1 MNNTSMNNTSMNNG
15 YFAESQNISVKIH
28 LLCQP
33 RFQALL
39 NEKIAWEQ
47 GYSYDQ
53 LVAVNTQNT
62 DKLI

>member
-1 MNNTSMNNTSMNNG
+1 MNNTSMNNG

-28 LLCQP
+28 LWLCQP
-33 RFQALL
+33 HFQALL

-47 GYSYDQ
+47 GYSYMHDQ
-53 LVAVNTQNT
+53 LVVVNTQNT

>member
-1 MNNTSMNNTSMNNG
+1 MDNTSMNNTSMNNG

-33 RFQALL
+33 CFQALL

-47 GYSYDQ
+47 GYSY
-53 LVAVNTQNT
+53 A
-62 DKLI
+62 

>member
-15 YFAESQNISVKIH
+15 YFAESQNKSVKIH
-28 LLCQP
+28 LWLCQP

-47 GYSYDQ
+47 GYSY
-53 LVAVNTQNT
+53 A
-62 DKLI
+62 